1 MVWGLV
7 ESSSLGDYFPNGDY
21 VGWDEAIKRYFDEE
35 MTAEQRAAFDNWDVS
50 YRSEVARKFNE
61 DMGPL
66 EPHERPSHFKLLK
79 TYQSLGA
86 LIKMIDG
93 LLAVNEPLKDI
104 IETLEPGVHQFWP
117 IRITM
122 PKGKE
127 YPTPYYGLRIGRFL
141 DSFVREQSDAYQ
153 TMAGS
158 QFYHAQ
164 SNNKEAFGNLTVSQ
178 TVIGVS
184 HLWRECWLST
194 PNIFFS
200 DDLMADI
207 ERRALRFPKHHQLKA
222 I

>member
-7 ESSSLGDYFPNGDY
+7 ESSSFGDYFPDGDY
-21 VGWDEAIKRYFDEE
+21 VGWEEAIKRYFDEE
-35 MTAEQRAAFDNWDVS
+35 MTTEQRAAFDHWDVS

-66 EPHERPSHFKLLK
+66 EPHERPNEYRLIK

-86 LIKMIDG
+86 LIELNNR
-93 LLAVNEPLKDI
+93 LLAVSEPLKDI
-104 IETLEPGVHQFWP
+104 IEALEPGVHQFWP

-141 DSFVREQSDAYQ
+141 DSFLPEQSEDYRSPPDIKTYYANSY
-153 TMAGS
+153 TKKGYACLCVAESVAAGC
-158 QFYHAQ
+158 
-164 SNNKEAFGNLTVSQ
+164 
-178 TVIGVS
+178 
-184 HLWRECWLST
+184 HLWRERWLRQ
-194 PNIFFS
+194 PKILFS
-200 DDLMADI
+200 DDLMADV
-207 ERRALRFPKHHQLKA
+207 ERRALRFPKHHKLKA